1 MTAPPI
7 RDLKGAMIAALKTSL
22 WIEAHIRTCFSLD
35 CPAFIVARGDAD
47 RGGVLLKVD
56 RFDSGIFLYERT
68 LDFDGNR
75 VWQALNGGLD
85 SAQAQ
90 SVVEK
95 KRSYDADLW
104 VLEIEDLRGIY
115 QLDAPLLG
123 D

>member
-1 MTAPPI
+1 
-7 RDLKGAMIAALKTSL
+7 MIAALKTSL